1 MSVVYILRME
11 MSGDETPIVLEL
23 KLPRLGALVFC
34 HQATLCVRLST
45 LISAQHFDRASQAVV
60 NAAAT
65 NHWIWSH
72 AARQTQPARTR
83 AHAERSEFGAH
94 LLGLEV
100 A

>member
-45 LISAQHFDRASQAVV
+45 LIEVLSTLIEPHR
-60 NAAAT
+60 
-65 NHWIWSH
+65 
-72 AARQTQPARTR
+72 
-83 AHAERSEFGAH
+83 
-94 LLGLEV
+94 LL
-100 A
+100 